1 VRAITLRVR
10 CAMLAPSTM
19 HRWARN
25 DRDREN
31 ANRAFLHFFRIFLR
45 LYAAIHVHGL
55 IERLLLLAEERWR
68 GSFQKPV
75 KVMCRVWCGVEK
87 KGLVS
92 SRVDDRRYLAK

>member
-1 VRAITLRVR
+1 MI
-10 CAMLAPSTM
+10 
-19 HRWARN
+19 
-25 DRDREN
+25 EIEKN

-75 KVMCRVWCGVEK
+75 KVMCRVGVVLRRRR
-87 KGLVS
+87 GLC
-92 SRVDDRRYLAK
+92 RRGWTIADI